1 MNKKNNTLVWQFCPA
16 SKLQNGGKALENTSY
31 IIGTMHVRDA
41 RAFQFEQ
48 IFFDKI
54 QACEVFA
61 TEFDLEDAQI
71 APVENAMLL
80 PQNETLKSLLPNKLY
95 NRIDDVVKKQ
105 AGIDLMQFDNYKPIA
120 ITNFLT
126 QSILSN
132 DRLLSLDETLWHF
145 AKENGKILRGIET
158 FSEQLEILN
167 EIPVYEQIKSL
178 KEIARNFNKF
188 RKQLLKMAQIYEQA
202 DILKLYNAAK
212 QTAKGSRK
220 MMIYD
225 RNEIMAERITELS
238 NQNTVCAAIGAGHL
252 AGKKG
257 VLRLLKLKGY
267 IVKPM

>member
-1 MNKKNNTLVWQFCPA
+1 MNKKNNTLVWQFYPA
-16 SKLQNGGKALENTSY
+16 SNLESKSTEIKNISY
-31 IIGTMHVRDA
+31 IIGTMHVRDE

-54 QACEVFA
+54 RACEVFA

-71 APVENAMLL
+71 APVENTMLL
-80 PQNETLKSLLPNKLY
+80 PQNETLKSLIPNKLY
-95 NRIDDVVKKQ
+95 NRINDVVRKQ
-105 AGIDLMQFDNYKPIA
+105 VGMDLMQFDNYKPIA
-120 ITNFLT
+120 VTNFLT
-126 QSILSN
+126 QSILSI

-167 EIPVYEQIKSL
+167 NIPIDDQIKSL

-188 RKQLLKMAQIYEQA
+188 RKQLLKMAQVFEQA
-202 DILKLYNAAK
+202 DILKLYKAAK

-225 RNEIMAERITELS
+225 RNEIMAERIAELS
-238 NQNTVCAAIGAGHL
+238 TQNTVCAAIGAGHL